1 MRAVKNALRSGT
13 HAPLSPTVTAYLDTQ
28 ALQELQ
34 EMLGDDLYEITSL
47 YGGTLADEVETLKTT
62 FASSNWAVLNR
73 QAHSLKGSSA
83 NMGAL
88 EMARLAALVEKAAL
102 QADAAVIKPA
112 LDAMAGAAEATL
124 NAMRSG
130 GYLKT

>member
-1 MRAVKNALRSGT
+1 MRLVKNTLRSGT
-13 HAPLSPTVTAYLDTQ
+13 HAPHLPTVTAYLDTQ

-34 EMLGDDLYEITSL
+34 EMLGDDLHEITSL
-47 YGGTLADEVETLKTT
+47 YAGTLADDVQALKNTL
-62 FASSNWAVLNR
+62 AQANWAVLNR

-102 QADAAVIKPA
+102 QADVATIQPAMDQMDAAA
-112 LDAMAGAAEATL
+112 SATL
-124 NAMRSG
+124 AAMRLG